1 MILEADGN
9 TTEVFTDLFR
19 RRAANRWRDHEV
31 DLSPW
36 AGKQVELVLESA
48 WKANREVRQP
58 ILASWGN
65 PVVTDETARSSKP
78 HLVLISIDCLR
89 ADHVSAYGYEHLTT
103 PNIDT
108 VASEGTVFENVFA
121 TASWTLPTHMSM
133 LTGLL
138 PSFHG
143 ATKWE
148 KLASSVPYLPE
159 LLAEAG
165 YRTSGVVSWVYLSQ
179 AYGFERG
186 FHSYSVLDE
195 PEASDIVNA
204 AIEELQR
211 GEGQS
216 QFLFVHLYDPHWPYL
231 PPRELLEK
239 FGPRPK
245 DISDLMERTQGQ
257 EAPKNASE
265 VEDIIR
271 LYDSEIAFADRE
283 LGRFFQALKD
293 NGMYDDTLVI
303 ITSDH
308 GEAFYEHGHWQHS
321 QTLYDE
327 LTRVPLI
334 VKWPE
339 SSTTGRSAEL
349 FSQVDIFATLVEAAG
364 LELPVT
370 EEGFLVRRSLAS
382 TGKLS
387 RRLLSEMT
395 WRSPDG
401 TFMKVSFRN
410 ETLKYVATLSGPM
423 GDDLGVSELSRE
435 ELYDL
440 KSDPEERENLLP
452 SDESRAHPFRAE
464 LRAFLDAA
472 KAARSLRSGEAVELD
487 ETTLEKLRSL
497 GYTQ

>member
-1 MILEADGN
+1 M
-9 TTEVFTDLFR
+9 
-19 RRAANRWRDHEV
+19 
-31 DLSPW
+31 
-36 AGKQVELVLESA
+36 
-48 WKANREVRQP
+48 
-58 ILASWGN
+58 
-65 PVVTDETARSSKP
+65 
-78 HLVLISIDCLR
+78 
-89 ADHVSAYGYEHLTT
+89 SAYGYEHLTT

-271 LYDSEIAFADRE
+271 LYDRE

-303 ITSDH
+303 IH
-308 GEAFYEHGHWQHS
+308 LG
-321 QTLYDE
+321 
-327 LTRVPLI
+327 
-334 VKWPE
+334 
-339 SSTTGRSAEL
+339 
-349 FSQVDIFATLVEAAG
+349 
-364 LELPVT
+364 
-370 EEGFLVRRSLAS
+370 
-382 TGKLS
+382 S
-387 RRLLSEMT
+387 RRGLL
-395 WRSPDG
+395 
-401 TFMKVSFRN
+401 
-410 ETLKYVATLSGPM
+410 
-423 GDDLGVSELSRE
+423 
-435 ELYDL
+435 
-440 KSDPEERENLLP
+440 
-452 SDESRAHPFRAE
+452 
-464 LRAFLDAA
+464 
-472 KAARSLRSGEAVELD
+472 
-487 ETTLEKLRSL
+487 
-497 GYTQ
+497 

>member
-1 MILEADGN
+1 MLGCVRGDRTAPAHSASFSLVERVEEAETSFDETFFRSVRKDGQLVNAVTMEGRTELSLTPPLPSRLRYRLRVPDAPILRFATGAATLGDETLAAPLELRMILEADGN
-9 TTEVFTDLFR
+9 TTEIFTDLFR

-186 FHSYSVLDE
+186 FVPVQLEDDS
-195 PEASDIVNA
+195 PEDKI
-204 AIEELQR
+204 
-211 GEGQS
+211 
-216 QFLFVHLYDPHWPYL
+216 H
-231 PPRELLEK
+231 
-239 FGPRPK
+239 
-245 DISDLMERTQGQ
+245 T
-257 EAPKNASE
+257 
-265 VEDIIR
+265 
-271 LYDSEIAFADRE
+271 
-283 LGRFFQALKD
+283 
-293 NGMYDDTLVI
+293 
-303 ITSDH
+303 
-308 GEAFYEHGHWQHS
+308 
-321 QTLYDE
+321 
-327 LTRVPLI
+327 
-334 VKWPE
+334 
-339 SSTTGRSAEL
+339 
-349 FSQVDIFATLVEAAG
+349 
-364 LELPVT
+364 
-370 EEGFLVRRSLAS
+370 
-382 TGKLS
+382 
-387 RRLLSEMT
+387 
-395 WRSPDG
+395 
-401 TFMKVSFRN
+401 
-410 ETLKYVATLSGPM
+410 
-423 GDDLGVSELSRE
+423 
-435 ELYDL
+435 
-440 KSDPEERENLLP
+440 
-452 SDESRAHPFRAE
+452 
-464 LRAFLDAA
+464 
-472 KAARSLRSGEAVELD
+472 
-487 ETTLEKLRSL
+487 
-497 GYTQ
+497 